1 MNKKDKEILDK
12 IAGTIRGEG
21 DDLGECIETYERI
34 WGYTN
39 TFVNMVGYEEIQER
53 KGLPTNMWYDM
64 LVAFLC
70 HMMLRTEKDFVKEV
84 LDDVKG
90 RLDFFEEWNQH
101 RVDTEQMV
109 KMTDEEVDEGFNAQA
124 ERIINEEILH

>member
-12 IAGTIRGEG
+12 IAGTIRGED
-21 DDLGECIETYERI
+21 DDLGECIEIYERI

-39 TFVNMVGYEEIQER
+39 TFVNMVGHEEIHQR
-53 KGLPTNMWYDM
+53 DGSPTNMWYDM
-64 LVAFLC
+64 LTAFLC
-70 HMMLRTEKDFVKEV
+70 NMMLRTEKDFVKDM
-84 LDDVKG
+84 LADVSE
-90 RLDFFEEWNQH
+90 RLDWYEEWNQH

>member
-1 MNKKDKEILDK
+1 MNKKDKEILNK

>member
-70 HMMLRTEKDFVKEV
+70 QMMLRTEKDFVKEV

>member
-12 IAGTIRGEG
+12 IAGTIRGED
-21 DDLGECIETYERI
+21 DDLGECIEIYERI

-39 TFVNMVGYEEIQER
+39 TFVNMVGHEEIHER
-53 KGLPTNMWYDM
+53 ESLPTNMWYDM

-101 RVDTEQMV
+101 RIDTEQMV
-109 KMTDEEVDEGFNAQA
+109 KMSDEEVDEGFNAQA

>member
-1 MNKKDKEILDK
+1 MNKKDKEILNK

-21 DDLGECIETYERI
+21 DDLGECIEIYERI

-39 TFVNMVGYEEIQER
+39 TFVNMVGYEEIRER
-53 KGLPTNMWYDM
+53 EGSPTNMWYDM

-70 HMMLRTEKDFVKEV
+70 HMMLRTEKDFVEEI

-101 RVDTEQMV
+101 RVETEQMV
-109 KMTDEEVDEGFNAQA
+109 KMSDEEVDEGINAHA
-124 ERIINEEILH
+124 ERVINEETLH

>member
-1 MNKKDKEILDK
+1 
-12 IAGTIRGEG
+12 
-21 DDLGECIETYERI
+21 
-34 WGYTN
+34 
-39 TFVNMVGYEEIQER
+39 MVGYEEIQER